1 MPDRWSVY
9 YYEKPDGNSPVKD
22 YIDALSIWL
31 KHTAPIFLPGTQ
43 NLILRRKRMKS
54 YRDHL
59 AGEIV
64 NPEFKKIYEEEKYLL
79 ELGLRIAETRQE
91 LGISQKEL
99 AEKSRITQQQL
110 SKIENGYNCNLL
122 TFIKVSSTLGLS
134 VNLSA

>member
-1 MPDRWSVY
+1 
-9 YYEKPDGNSPVKD
+9 
-22 YIDALSIWL
+22 
-31 KHTAPIFLPGTQ
+31 
-43 NLILRRKRMKS
+43 
-54 YRDHL
+54 HL
-59 AGEIV
+59 NEQLA
-64 NPEFKKIYEEEKYLL
+64 NPEFKKLYEDEKYLL
-79 ELGLRIAETRQE
+79 ELGLRIAEKRQE

>member
-1 MPDRWSVY
+1 
-9 YYEKPDGNSPVKD
+9 
-22 YIDALSIWL
+22 
-31 KHTAPIFLPGTQ
+31 
-43 NLILRRKRMKS
+43 MKS

-59 AGEIV
+59 NEQLT
-64 NPEFKKIYEEEKYLL
+64 NPEFRKLYEDEKYLL
-79 ELGLRIAETRQE
+79 ELGLRIAEERQR

-99 AEKSRITQQQL
+99 AQKSHITQQQL

>member
-1 MPDRWSVY
+1 
-9 YYEKPDGNSPVKD
+9 
-22 YIDALSIWL
+22 
-31 KHTAPIFLPGTQ
+31 
-43 NLILRRKRMKS
+43 MKN

-59 AGEIV
+59 DEQLT
-64 NPEFKKIYEEEKYLL
+64 NSEFKKRYEEEKYLL
-79 ELGLRIAETRQE
+79 ELGVRIAVTRQQ

-99 AEKSRITQQQL
+99 AEKSHITQQQL